1 MKKIC
6 FITTSRA
13 DFGTLNE
20 LIKEVI
26 RKNFYLVQLIISGSH
41 TCKIFGNT
49 EKEINKKNYL
59 IKRIKVPSQNKN
71 PKSVAKSFSTCVN
84 KFSKTLYK
92 LNPDI
97 FVVFG
102 DR

>member
-26 RKNFYLVQLIISGSH
+26 KEKFFSVQLIISGSH
-41 TCKIFGNT
+41 TSKIFGKT
-49 EKEINKKNYL
+49 EKEINKKNCL
-59 IKRIKVPSQNKN
+59 IKKIKVSSQNKN
-71 PKSVAKSFSTCVN
+71 SISALMLTARPPFIGVLQIVLKRRSEKSK
-84 KFSKTLYK
+84 KF
-92 LNPDI
+92 
-97 FVVFG
+97 
-102 DR
+102 

>member
-71 PKSVAKSFSTCVN
+71 QKSCV
-84 KFSKTLYK
+84 TH
-92 LNPDI
+92 
-97 FVVFG
+97 
-102 DR
+102 